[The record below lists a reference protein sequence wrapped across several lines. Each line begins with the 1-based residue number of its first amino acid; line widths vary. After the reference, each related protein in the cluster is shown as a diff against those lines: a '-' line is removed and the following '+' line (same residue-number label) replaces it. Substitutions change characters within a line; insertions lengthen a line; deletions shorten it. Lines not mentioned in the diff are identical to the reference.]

1 VDEAERAP
9 IVPGSGS
16 LYRTP
21 PHWLIRSTRL
31 EDSGPPTKPPVFF
44 FFDRFN
50 TSRSIAVW
58 IGLHVVLGQ
67 LVKASPTLAT
77 VHGLGTAAI
86 CIYLAL
92 TSDRIMIVLAMMG
105 YAACGDVLWRMTG
118 AHVPWELSKYLV
130 VVTSVIVLIRW
141 IGRPRSGFATAIMIL
156 LLPALV
162 PTIQPFGLSHFRD
175 RFSFVLLGLFAL
187 AVSSMV
193 TRRLRCDWEEI
204 RVLLWGMLGPII
216 TVTSIAASAVS
227 KLNVSAFKSIQSN
240 TAASGGFGANQVSS
254 ILGLG
259 TLLCL
264 YIALQDNNWVN
275 RLMCIALGSW
285 CLGQCV
291 ITLSRG
297 GMANVALAVL
307 LAAPHLLLHEK
318 LGLRLL
324 VGFTMLAMVVGLVVL
339 PRLDALS
346 GGAVQKRF
354 KDGNTTERGQLA
366 GIDMELFASHPVFG
380 VGVGVSDKSHRIGVD
395 GSALASHTE
404 FTRLLAEHGL
414 FGIGVILSMLGLAIE
429 AYRRQTNWFGR
440 AWTVSLVGWTA
451 MDLTHASTRNAI
463 NGFVFAMA
471 MFAIDEHSDHE
482 VEPDLGPVPE
492 RSDAAEPSPDSTAR
506 QLLSQDVHRA
516 HRAYS
521 RPNRGSSI
529 TFDLPDH

>member
-1 VDEAERAP
+1 MDEAERAP

-16 LYRTP
+16 LYRSSP
-21 PHWLIRSTRL
+21 RWLIRSTRL

-50 TSRSIAVW
+50 TSRSIVVW

-67 LVKASPTLAT
+67 LVKASPTAAT
-77 VHGLGTAAI
+77 VHGLATAAI

-105 YAACGDVLWRMTG
+105 YAACGDVLWRMTN

-130 VVTSVIVLIRW
+130 LATSVIVLIRW

-162 PTIQPFGLSHFRD
+162 PTIQTYGLSQLRD
-175 RFSFVLLGLFAL
+175 RFAFILLGLFAL
-187 AVSSMV
+187 ATASMV
-193 TRRLRCDWEEI
+193 TRRLRCQWEEI

-216 TVTSIAASAVS
+216 AVASIAASAVS
-227 KLNVSAFKSIQSN
+227 KLNVNAFKSIQSN

-254 ILGLG
+254 LLGLG

-264 YIALQDNNWVN
+264 YIALQDQNWVN
-275 RLMCIALGSW
+275 RLMCLALGSW

-307 LAAPHLLLHEK
+307 LAAPHLLLHDK
-318 LGLRLL
+318 LGLRLV
-324 VGFTMLAMVVGLVVL
+324 VGFTILAMIVGLVVL
-339 PRLDALS
+339 PRLDSLS
-346 GGAVQKRF
+346 GGAVQRRF

-366 GIDMELFASHPVFG
+366 AIDMKLFADHPVFG
-380 VGVGVSDKSHRIGVD
+380 VGVGVSDKSHRIGV
-395 GSALASHTE
+395 GGAALASHTE

-414 FGIGVILSMLGLAIE
+414 LGIGAILCMIGLAIE

-451 MDLTHASTRNAI
+451 MDLSHASTRNAI

-471 MFAIDEHSDHE
+471 MFAIDERSDHD
-482 VEPDLGPVPE
+482 VEPEMGLGPEP
-492 RSDAAEPSPDSTAR
+492 AAPADGPRAGAPFGH
-506 QLLSQDVHRA
+506 DVHRA

-521 RPNRGSSI
+521 RPNRGTPI
-529 TFDLPDH
+529 TFDLPDR